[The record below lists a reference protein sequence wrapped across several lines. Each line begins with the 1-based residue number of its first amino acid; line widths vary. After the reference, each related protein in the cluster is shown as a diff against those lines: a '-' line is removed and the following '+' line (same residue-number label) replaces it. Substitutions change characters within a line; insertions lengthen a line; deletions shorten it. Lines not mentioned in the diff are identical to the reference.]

1 MGPTIP
7 CENEMKSGRRRFA
20 AIGFRVLCVLAIIS
34 MAVPLLTHGN
44 EEAAPKVFSNPA
56 VADRVQEPAEEE
68 EMSLKLI
75 SLNIAHGRKD
85 GRHQAFRAA
94 STIRTHLD
102 EIAEVLRRE
111 KPHLVALQEADGPSV
126 WSGNFNHVEH
136 LAEEA
141 EFAHCFRGEHVGGM
155 KLSYGTAVL
164 SQLPITRPASVT
176 FDPSPP
182 TLTKGYV
189 IGTVAWP
196 GREDFKVDVVSV
208 HFDFSRKSVRAK
220 QVKQMVERLSRRK
233 HPLIIMGDFNCQF
246 DGKDPSLST
255 LIEKLNLKCYKPKS
269 ETLNTFPKLDKRLDW
284 VLISKDLQFRRYTNL
299 DDVLSDHSAVLAEVR
314 IAPKK
319 DAKDKARTD
328 KAHKAKRKN

>member
-182 TLTKGYV
+182 TLTKG
-189 IGTVAWP
+189 
-196 GREDFKVDVVSV
+196 F
-208 HFDFSRKSVRAK
+208 
-220 QVKQMVERLSRRK
+220 SRRK

>member
-1 MGPTIP
+1 
-7 CENEMKSGRRRFA
+7 MKSRRRRFA
-20 AIGFRVLCVLAIIS
+20 AIAFRTSCALAIIS
-34 MAVPLLTHGN
+34 LAVPLLTQGH
-44 EEAAPKVFSNPA
+44 EETTPKVFNNPD
-56 VADRVQEPAEEE
+56 VADQVEQPAEGE

-85 GRHQAFRAA
+85 GRHQAFRKKA
-94 STIRTHLD
+94 TIRTHLD
-102 EIAEVLRRE
+102 EIAEVLSRE

-136 LAEEA
+136 LAKEA
-141 EFAHCFRGEHVGGM
+141 QFAHCFRGEHVGGM
-155 KLSYGTAVL
+155 KLSYGTAIL
-164 SQLPITRPASVT
+164 SQLPVSRPKSVT

-182 TLTKGYV
+182 TLTKGFV
-189 IGTVAWP
+189 VGTVTWP

-233 HPLIIMGDFNCQF
+233 RSLIIMGDFNCQW
-246 DGKDPSLST
+246 DGKDPALGT
-255 LIEKLNLKCYKPKS
+255 LVEKLDLKCYKPKS

-284 VLISKDLQFRRYTNL
+284 VLISKDLQFSRYTNL

-319 DAKDKARTD
+319 DDTQKKRQD
-328 KAHKAKRKN
+328 KAHSP